1 MCNRSRGKAMNEA
14 EHLVAVTQA
23 LADPLRLA
31 VLRQLMGGPS
41 SVSELVAVTEST
53 QPNVSNHLALLRARG
68 LVRSARQGRQVV
80 YELRDPAVAQLVE
93 ALSLV
98 AGGGASKAARPTPAV
113 AQARTC
119 YDHLAGKLGV
129 ALYDALVRSA
139 ALQPVAQGQRHN
151 ALALGPEGAARFGE
165 LGIVVDDLQREK
177 RRFAF
182 ACLDWTE
189 RRPHLGGALGAALC
203 RVAMQRGWV
212 TREAGTRAVLVTE
225 VGRAG
230 FAQLGMGAGL

>member
-1 MCNRSRGKAMNEA
+1 MNGA
-14 EHLVAVTQA
+14 EHLIAVTQA

-31 VLRQLMGGPS
+31 VLQQLIGGPT

-53 QPNVSNHLALLRARG
+53 QPNISNHLALLRARG
-68 LVRSARQGRQVV
+68 LVRSARQGRQIV

-98 AGGGASKAARPTPAV
+98 TGANTSKTARPTPAV

-129 ALYDALVRSA
+129 TLYGALVQSE
-139 ALQPVAQGQRHN
+139 ALQPAAQGQTHSTKD
-151 ALALGPEGAARFGE
+151 ALTLGPQGAAFFGE
-165 LGIVVDDLQREK
+165 LGIAVDELRREK

-230 FAQLGMGAGL
+230 FAQLGMEVDL

>member
-1 MCNRSRGKAMNEA
+1 MREA
-14 EHLVAVTQA
+14 EQLVAVTQA

-31 VLRQLMGGPS
+31 VLQQLMGGPA
-41 SVSELVAVTEST
+41 SVSELVALTEAT

-68 LVRSARQGRQVV
+68 LVRAARQGRQMV

-98 AGGGASKAARPTPAV
+98 AGASARKATRPTPAM

-129 ALYDALVRSA
+129 ALYDALVRSQ
-139 ALQPVAQGQRHN
+139 ALQPDAQGQTHR
-151 ALALGPEGAARFGE
+151 ALSLGPQGAARFGE
-165 LGIVVDDLQREK
+165 LGIAVDELRHEK

-189 RRPHLGGALGAALC
+189 RQPHLGGALGAALC
-203 RVAMQRGWV
+203 RVAMERGWV
-212 TREAGTRAVLVTE
+212 VREPGTRAARVTE
-225 VGRAG
+225 IGRAG
-230 FAQLGMGAGL
+230 FAQLGIGVRGDL